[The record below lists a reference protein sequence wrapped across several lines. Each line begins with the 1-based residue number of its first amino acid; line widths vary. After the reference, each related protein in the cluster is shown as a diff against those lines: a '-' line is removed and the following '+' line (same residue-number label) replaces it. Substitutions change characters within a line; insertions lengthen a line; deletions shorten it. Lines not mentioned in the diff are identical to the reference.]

1 MFEIGITMTSYRPA
15 DKRADTEVAEK
26 QGNSTLLSLFHS
38 FPDVVFI
45 ISPEG
50 IILDANQAFASQ
62 LNKTPEYFFGLNVF
76 DFMPQEAGALRMN
89 RLQEAL
95 LTAIPVTFDDES
107 TGRLVRSTIYP
118 YKSPEGNIDRLLVMA
133 QDITDRRQFL
143 KKDSFRILFNS
154 HAAIQA
160 LIDPETGKILDV
172 NQEGVDWYGWSL
184 EELTQMYAGD
194 INSLSPDEAIESLQT
209 VEAKQLNKFFGRH
222 RRADG
227 SVRDVEVYR
236 NKIELDGKAVVHVMT
251 HDITDRRLAEKEL
264 VRLNRVLMV
273 SDLCNKVLI
282 RAHNEEELLHQIC
295 RIIVETGGYRM
306 AWVSFALDDEAK
318 CLQPAASAGSI
329 GDYFETTT
337 ISWADDQYGQGP
349 AGTAMRTGQPVAVN
363 HILTDPQFSLWR
375 TQAEKN
381 GYAAILGLPL
391 SIDNRVVGVLTIYA
405 ELPDAFNAEEIKL
418 LTTLADNLAYGITML
433 RTREAQQRSEAD
445 LRQSEERFRKMFV
458 EHSAINFVV
467 DPDTG
472 NIIDANKSAA
482 DFYGWS
488 IEKLRTMHVQD
499 ITVLS
504 SEEFGYSM
512 QQVRLKVKKRYL
524 SQHRRADGSI
534 RDVESFPNVIE
545 IGGKELVYAI
555 IHDITAQK
563 DAEQKILSYV
573 KQLEGAMK
581 STLQAVAKVV
591 EARDPYTA
599 GHERRVG
606 IIAADIAREMGWSE
620 ETCQTM
626 QLVGLVHDIGKISI
640 PGEILAKPG
649 QLSAIEF
656 ELLKTHAEQGY
667 QILHDVDFPLP
678 IARIIREHHE
688 RMDGS
693 GYPHG
698 LKGENT
704 LPESRIL
711 AVADVLE
718 AMASQR
724 PYRPT
729 KGIEEA
735 IHEIES
741 HRANLFDP
749 EVVDAMLRL
758 FREKDYHLPE

>member
-1 MFEIGITMTSYRPA
+1 MSMPILLKAG
-15 DKRADTEVAEK
+15 K

-62 LNKTPEYFFGLNVF
+62 LNTTPEYFFGLNVF
-76 DFMPQEAGALRMN
+76 DFMPPEVGSLRMEM
-89 RLQEAL
+89 LQEAL

-133 QDITDRRQFL
+133 QDITDTRQFL
-143 KKDSFRILFNS
+143 KKDSFSILFNS

-160 LIDPETGKILDV
+160 LLDPETGKILDV

-209 VEAKQLNKFFGRH
+209 VEAKQHNKFLGRH

-227 SVRDVEVYR
+227 SVRDVEIYR
-236 NKIELDGKAVVHVMT
+236 NKIVLDGKAVVHVMT
-251 HDITDRRLAEKEL
+251 HDITDRKRAEKEL
-264 VRLNRVLMV
+264 ERLNRVLMV
-273 SDLCNKVLI
+273 SDHCNKVLI
-282 RAHNEEELLHQIC
+282 RAQNEDELLQQIC
-295 RIIVETGGYRM
+295 SIIVETGGYRM

-318 CLQPAASAGSI
+318 RLQPAASAGSI

-349 AGTAMRTGQPVAVN
+349 AGTAIRTGHPVAVN
-363 HILTDPQFSLWR
+363 HILTDSHFNLWCI
-375 TQAEKN
+375 QAKKN
-381 GYAAILGLPL
+381 GYAAVLGLPL
-391 SIDNRVVGVLTIYA
+391 SIDNRVVGALTIYS

-433 RTREAQQRSEAD
+433 RTREAKQRSEAD
-445 LRQSEERFRKMFV
+445 LRQSEERFRKMFE

-488 IEKLRTMHVQD
+488 IEKLRTMHVQE
-499 ITVLS
+499 ISTLS

-512 QQVRLKVKKRYL
+512 QQVRLKAKRSYV

-555 IHDITAQK
+555 IQDITAQK

-606 IIAADIAREMGWSE
+606 QIAEDIAREMGGSD

-640 PGEILAKPG
+640 PSAILAKPG
-649 QLSAIEF
+649 ELSATEF
-656 ELLKTHAEQGY
+656 ELIKTHAENGY
-667 QILHDVDFPLP
+667 QILHDIELPLP
-678 IARIIREHHE
+678 IAQIIREHHE

-693 GYPHG
+693 GYPQG

-729 KGIEEA
+729 KGLEKA

-741 HRANLFDP
+741 NRGSLFDP
-749 EVVDAMLRL
+749 DVVDAMLRL
-758 FREKDYHLPE
+758 FREKGYQLPI

>member
-1 MFEIGITMTSYRPA
+1 MPILLTAG
-15 DKRADTEVAEK
+15 K

-62 LNKTPEYFFGLNVF
+62 LNTTPEYFFGLNVF
-76 DFMPQEAGALRMN
+76 DFMPPEVGALRMEM
-89 RLQEAL
+89 LQEAL

-133 QDITDRRQFL
+133 QDITDTRQFL
-143 KKDSFRILFNS
+143 KKDSFSILFNS

-160 LIDPETGKILDV
+160 LLDPETGKILDV

-209 VEAKQLNKFFGRH
+209 VEAKQHNKFLGRH

-227 SVRDVEVYR
+227 SVRDVEIYR
-236 NKIELDGKAVVHVMT
+236 NKIVLDGKAVVHVMT
-251 HDITDRRLAEKEL
+251 HDITDRKRAEKEL
-264 VRLNRVLMV
+264 ERLNRVLMV
-273 SDLCNKVLI
+273 SDHCNKVLI
-282 RAHNEEELLHQIC
+282 RAQNEEELLQQIC
-295 RIIVETGGYRM
+295 SIIVETGGYRM

-318 CLQPAASAGSI
+318 RLQPAASAGSI

-349 AGTAMRTGQPVAVN
+349 AGTAIRTGHPVAVN
-363 HILTDPQFSLWR
+363 HILTDSHFNLWCI
-375 TQAEKN
+375 QAKKN
-381 GYAAILGLPL
+381 GYAAVLGLPL
-391 SIDNRVVGVLTIYA
+391 CIDNRVVGALTIYS

-433 RTREAQQRSEAD
+433 RTREAKQRSEAD
-445 LRQSEERFRKMFV
+445 LRQSEERFRKMFE

-488 IEKLRTMHVQD
+488 IEKLRTMHVQE
-499 ITVLS
+499 ISTLS

-512 QQVRLKVKKRYL
+512 QQVRLKAKRSYV

-555 IHDITAQK
+555 IQDITAQK

-606 IIAADIAREMGWSE
+606 QIAEDIAREMGGSD

-640 PGEILAKPG
+640 PSAILAKPG
-649 QLSAIEF
+649 ELSATEF
-656 ELLKTHAEQGY
+656 ELIKTHAENGY
-667 QILHDVDFPLP
+667 QILHDIELPLP
-678 IARIIREHHE
+678 IAQIIREHHE

-693 GYPHG
+693 GYPQG

-729 KGIEEA
+729 KGLEKA

-741 HRANLFDP
+741 NRGSLFDP
-749 EVVDAMLRL
+749 DVVDAMLRL
-758 FREKDYHLPE
+758 FREKGYQLPI

>member
-1 MFEIGITMTSYRPA
+1 MPILLKAG
-15 DKRADTEVAEK
+15 K

-62 LNKTPEYFFGLNVF
+62 LNTTPEYFFGLNVF
-76 DFMPQEAGALRMN
+76 DFMPPEVGALRMEM
-89 RLQEAL
+89 LQEAL

-133 QDITDRRQFL
+133 QDITDTRQFL
-143 KKDSFRILFNS
+143 KKDSFSILFNS

-160 LIDPETGKILDV
+160 LLDPETGKILDV

-209 VEAKQLNKFFGRH
+209 VEAKQHNKFLGRH

-227 SVRDVEVYR
+227 SVRDVEIYR
-236 NKIELDGKAVVHVMT
+236 NKIVLDGKAVVHVMT
-251 HDITDRRLAEKEL
+251 HDITDRKRAEKEL
-264 VRLNRVLMV
+264 ERLNRVLMV
-273 SDLCNKVLI
+273 SDHCNKVLI
-282 RAHNEEELLHQIC
+282 RAQNEDELLQQIC
-295 RIIVETGGYRM
+295 SIIVETGGYRM

-318 CLQPAASAGSI
+318 RLQPAASAGSI

-349 AGTAMRTGQPVAVN
+349 AGTAIRTGHPVAVN
-363 HILTDPQFSLWR
+363 HILTDSHFNLWCI
-375 TQAEKN
+375 QAKKN
-381 GYAAILGLPL
+381 GYAAVLGLPL
-391 SIDNRVVGVLTIYA
+391 SIDNRVVGALTIYS

-433 RTREAQQRSEAD
+433 RTREAKQRSEAD
-445 LRQSEERFRKMFV
+445 LRQSEERFRKMFE

-488 IEKLRTMHVQD
+488 IEKLRTMHVQE
-499 ITVLS
+499 ISTLS

-512 QQVRLKVKKRYL
+512 QQVRLKAKRSYV

-555 IHDITAQK
+555 IQDITAQK

-606 IIAADIAREMGWSE
+606 QIAEDIAREMGGSD

-640 PGEILAKPG
+640 PSAILAKPG
-649 QLSAIEF
+649 ELSATEF
-656 ELLKTHAEQGY
+656 ELIKTHAENGY
-667 QILHDVDFPLP
+667 QILHDIELPLP
-678 IARIIREHHE
+678 IAQIIREHHE

-693 GYPHG
+693 GYPQG

-729 KGIEEA
+729 KGLEKA

-741 HRANLFDP
+741 NRGSLFDP
-749 EVVDAMLRL
+749 DVVDAMLRL
-758 FREKDYHLPE
+758 FREKGYQLPI

>member
-1 MFEIGITMTSYRPA
+1 MPILLKAG
-15 DKRADTEVAEK
+15 K

-62 LNKTPEYFFGLNVF
+62 LNTTPEYFFGLNVF
-76 DFMPQEAGALRMN
+76 DFMPPEVGALRMEM
-89 RLQEAL
+89 LQEAL

-133 QDITDRRQFL
+133 QDITDTRQFL
-143 KKDSFRILFNS
+143 KKDSFSILFNS

-160 LIDPETGKILDV
+160 LLDPETGKILDV

-209 VEAKQLNKFFGRH
+209 VEAKQHNKFLGRH

-227 SVRDVEVYR
+227 SVRDVEIYR
-236 NKIELDGKAVVHVMT
+236 NKIVLDGKAVVHVMT
-251 HDITDRRLAEKEL
+251 HDITDRKRAEKEL
-264 VRLNRVLMV
+264 ERLNRVLMV
-273 SDLCNKVLI
+273 SDHCNKVLI
-282 RAHNEEELLHQIC
+282 RAQNEDELLQQIC
-295 RIIVETGGYRM
+295 SIIVETGGYRM

-318 CLQPAASAGSI
+318 RLQPAASAGSI

-349 AGTAMRTGQPVAVN
+349 AGTAIRTGHPVAVN
-363 HILTDPQFSLWR
+363 HILTDSHFNLWCI
-375 TQAEKN
+375 QAKKN
-381 GYAAILGLPL
+381 GYAAVLGLPL
-391 SIDNRVVGVLTIYA
+391 SIDNRVVGALTIYS

-433 RTREAQQRSEAD
+433 RTREAKQRSEAD
-445 LRQSEERFRKMFV
+445 LRQSEERFRKMFE

-488 IEKLRTMHVQD
+488 IEKLRTMHVQE
-499 ITVLS
+499 ISTLS

-512 QQVRLKVKKRYL
+512 QQVRLKAKRSYV

-555 IHDITAQK
+555 IQDITAQK

-606 IIAADIAREMGWSE
+606 QIAEDIAREMGGSD

-640 PGEILAKPG
+640 PSAILAKPG
-649 QLSAIEF
+649 ELSATEF
-656 ELLKTHAEQGY
+656 ELIKTHAENGY
-667 QILHDVDFPLP
+667 QILHDIELPLP
-678 IARIIREHHE
+678 IAQIIREHHE

-693 GYPHG
+693 GYPQG

-729 KGIEEA
+729 KRLEKA

-741 HRANLFDP
+741 NRGSLFDP
-749 EVVDAMLRL
+749 DVVDAMLRL
-758 FREKDYHLPE
+758 FREKGYQLPI

>member
-1 MFEIGITMTSYRPA
+1 MPILLKAG
-15 DKRADTEVAEK
+15 K

-76 DFMPQEAGALRMN
+76 DFMPPEVGALRMEM
-89 RLQEAL
+89 LQEAL

-133 QDITDRRQFL
+133 QDITDTRQFL
-143 KKDSFRILFNS
+143 KKDSFSILFNS

-160 LIDPETGKILDV
+160 LLDPETGKILDV

-209 VEAKQLNKFFGRH
+209 VEAKQFNKFFGRH

-227 SVRDVEVYR
+227 SVRDVEIYR

-251 HDITDRRLAEKEL
+251 HDITDRKRAEKEL
-264 VRLNRVLMV
+264 ERLNRVLMV
-273 SDLCNKVLI
+273 SDHCNKVLI
-282 RAHNEEELLHQIC
+282 RAQNEDELLQQIC
-295 RIIVETGGYRM
+295 SIIVETGGYRM

-318 CLQPAASAGSI
+318 RLQPAASAGSI

-349 AGTAMRTGQPVAVN
+349 AGTAIRTGHPVAVN
-363 HILTDPQFSLWR
+363 HILTDSHFNLWCI
-375 TQAEKN
+375 QAKKN
-381 GYAAILGLPL
+381 GYAAVLGLPL
-391 SIDNRVVGVLTIYA
+391 SIDNRVVGALTIYS

-433 RTREAQQRSEAD
+433 RTREAKQRSEAD
-445 LRQSEERFRKMFV
+445 LRQSEERFRKMFE

-488 IEKLRTMHVQD
+488 IEKLRTMHVQE
-499 ITVLS
+499 ISTLS

-512 QQVRLKVKKRYL
+512 QQVRLKAKRSYV

-555 IHDITAQK
+555 IQDITAQK

-606 IIAADIAREMGWSE
+606 QIAEDIAREMGGSD

-640 PGEILAKPG
+640 PSAILAKPG
-649 QLSAIEF
+649 DLSAAEF
-656 ELLKTHAEQGY
+656 ELIKTHAENGY
-667 QILHDVDFPLP
+667 QILHDIEFPLP
-678 IARIIREHHE
+678 IARIIRDHHE

-693 GYPHG
+693 GYPQG

-718 AMASQR
+718 AMASER
-724 PYRPT
+724 PYRPI
-729 KGIEEA
+729 KGLEEA

-741 HRANLFDP
+741 NRGSLFDP
-749 EVVDAMLRL
+749 DVVDAMLRL
-758 FREKDYHLPE
+758 IREKGYQLPT

>member
-620 ETCQTM
+620 EKCQTM
-626 QLVGLVHDIGKISI
+626 QLIGLVHDIGKMSV
-640 PGEILAKPG
+640 PGEILTKPG
-649 QLSAIEF
+649 KLSAIEF
-656 ELLKTHAEQGY
+656 KLVKTHAENGY
-667 QILHDVDFPLP
+667 QILHDVEFPLP

-688 RMDGS
+688 RVDGS
-693 GYPHG
+693 GYPQG

-718 AMASQR
+718 AMASDR
-724 PYRPT
+724 PYRASL
-729 KGIEEA
+729 GIEAA
-735 IHEIES
+735 ISEIEA
-741 HRANLFDP
+741 HRGSLYDP
-749 EVVDAMLRL
+749 EAVDAMLSL
-758 FREKDYHLPE
+758 FHEKGYHLPD